1 MDSYLSKGSMPVI
14 NMLNTKYIIS
24 TDNNKPFVQINP
36 EACGNAWFV
45 ENIIWAKNKDEE
57 FSLLSEFDPSSSAI
71 LNEKYR
77 PLMLNFE
84 NDVNNKIN
92 LTSYKPNKL
101 VYNVNCNSNSL
112 IAFSEIY
119 YPKGWNAYIDGSF
132 VEHFPINYLLRGIFI
147 PKGSKEILFEF
158 KPNSF
163 GVFFASIIILNSFLM
178 S

>member
-1 MDSYLSKGSMPVI
+1 
-14 NMLNTKYIIS
+14 MLNTKYIIS

-45 ENIIWAKNKDEE
+45 ENIIWAKSKDEE

-71 LNEKYR
+71 VNEKYR

-112 IAFSEIY
+112 IAFSEIII
-119 YPKGWNAYIDGSF
+119 KGWNAYIDGSF
-132 VEHFPINYLLRGIFI
+132 VEHFPINYLLRVFLF
-147 PKGSKEILFEF
+147 PKEQRNSLNLNQILFMCQ
-158 KPNSF
+158 
-163 GVFFASIIILNSFLM
+163 L
-178 S
+178 